1 MKQQLRA
8 EILASLKNVNYING
22 KYFNNDEE
30 ILYID
35 KYLSRTICNNLGYLC
50 NDSDLK
56 EVKTLLINWSDPGDK
71 WPELPI
77 VKEARRLGKLTKDDG
92 VELPFPLE
100 PKQLMI
106 INRLLFHPEDEV
118 MFITTGVGGSGKS
131 TFLNIIKQLFN
142 NDCYSASVSD
152 LSNNFVVAEAVK
164 HRLIASDELAKGDLD
179 TKVLKTLA
187 SKQNLAINPKNLP
200 PHEVKTQSAL
210 FWCCNIAPR
219 IDCTDTGILRRIIFY
234 ERNTKIANPDKSL
247 NSKHYSYEELLI
259 IARRSLAYEDDEWD
273 KYFKEES
280 HYYIMKDNSVYLC
293 DANTY
298 SEYKELC
305 SAKGLKAYSEPNW
318 ITIKRLFDEWKMQDI
333 M

>member
-1 MKQQLRA
+1 
-8 EILASLKNVNYING
+8 
-22 KYFNNDEE
+22 
-30 ILYID
+30 
-35 KYLSRTICNNLGYLC
+35 
-50 NDSDLK
+50 
-56 EVKTLLINWSDPGDK
+56 
-71 WPELPI
+71 
-77 VKEARRLGKLTKDDG
+77 
-92 VELPFPLE
+92 
-100 PKQLMI
+100 MI

-131 TFLNIIKQLFN
+131 TFLNIIKQLYN

-247 NSKHYSYEELLI
+247 NSRHYSYEELLI
-259 IARRSLAYEDDEWD
+259 IARRSLAYEDDEWE
-273 KYFKEES
+273 KYFTKET

-293 DANTY
+293 NANSY

-318 ITIKRLFDEWKMQDI
+318 ISIKRLFDEWQNEDI

>member
-219 IDCTDTGILRRIIFY
+219 IDCVDSGILRRIIFY
-234 ERNTKIANPDKSL
+234 ERNTKIENPDKSL

-273 KYFKEES
+273 KYFKKES

-318 ITIKRLFDEWKMQDI
+318 ITIKRLFNEWRTEDI

>member
-56 EVKTLLINWSDPGDK
+56 EVKTLLINWSDPDDT

-187 SKQNLAINPKNLP
+187 SKQNLGINPKNLP

-210 FWCCNIAPR
+210 VWCCNIAPR
-219 IDCTDTGILRRIIFY
+219 LDGVDCGI
-234 ERNTKIANPDKSL
+234 
-247 NSKHYSYEELLI
+247 
-259 IARRSLAYEDDEWD
+259 
-273 KYFKEES
+273 
-280 HYYIMKDNSVYLC
+280 
-293 DANTY
+293 
-298 SEYKELC
+298 
-305 SAKGLKAYSEPNW
+305 
-318 ITIKRLFDEWKMQDI
+318 
-333 M
+333 

>member
-152 LSNNFVVAEAVK
+152 LSNNFIVAEAVK

-210 FWCCNIAPR
+210 FWCCNIPPR
-219 IDCTDTGILRRIIFY
+219 IDCTDTGILRRIVFY

-247 NSKHYSYEELLI
+247 NSRHYSYEELLI

-273 KYFKEES
+273 KYFTEES

-318 ITIKRLFDEWKMQDI
+318 ITIKRLFNEWQMQDI
-333 M
+333 T